1 MKKTSRLILTL
12 FSISAL
18 TFAQSAESYSDN
30 NIEYPSFITDVSGD
44 DLYEVSPDAGSEIQT
59 AATVT
64 EGDAEKTAVEST
76 VNAATQ
82 AESTVAPSES
92 AQTSVE
98 NSASEPTQPTD
109 EKEQAVL
116 TSSSGNGLE
125 TLEQEDLQTPSRSMS
140 AAQNQ
145 YIDVEYPGK
154 GWMYLGETDNTTLL
168 RYFGHT
174 ISKDTTF
181 TLRAKAQGTA
191 LLHFYKIDPLTGTS
205 INDYLEIVISG
216 KTSSDV
222 HITAPSYGEAVPAGQ
237 RKKTDAAAKAES
249 SDENETEAA
258 VESEDEETEEEAPYE
273 EPTADLSAVEAQIE
287 APKVEVTA
295 NGTKKSGQ
303 SGSTSSG
310 SQTGSTG
317 ANSRQST
324 TSTSQTGNT
333 GSSSRQS
340 TASGSQ
346 NGSSGSAS
354 RQSTSTSQSGSTGSS
369 SRQSTT
375 SGSQNGSSGSTSR
388 QSTSTSQSGSTGS
401 SSRQST
407 TSTSQTGSSGSTS
420 RQSTATG
427 SQTGSSSGTQS
438 GSQSKK
444 GTSASDAD
452 GDLLAKA
459 QASFDKGEYAECL
472 EYLTAFFNS
481 AVSRI
486 DEGLY
491 LQGRALEA
499 PSSSRNIKAALDT
512 YETLVKKYP
521 QSKKWNAAK
530 ERVVYIKR
538 FYFNIR

>member
-76 VNAATQ
+76 ANASTQ
-82 AESTVAPSES
+82 AESTGVPSES

-388 QSTSTSQSGSTGS
+388 QSTSTSQSGSTGT